1 MTEEPKKSESL
12 DFSPEKRLEN
22 IETFKKEYFDVLVIG
37 GGITGVG
44 IARDAALR
52 GLRVG
57 LIEKDDFAAGTS
69 SKSSKLVHGGF
80 RYLKQAEF
88 ALVHEALVERK
99 TLMDIAPH
107 LVHPT
112 PCILPIYKNSAE
124 PPWMIHIGLWLYD
137 LLAFTKNIGRHRMLS
152 LEEIAKMEPELRQD
166 GLRKAAQ
173 YYDCKADDFRV
184 VMSTVQS
191 AAQHGAV
198 VANYVKAEDVLI
210 EKEKITGIV
219 ARNQLTGET
228 FGIRARV
235 FANATGPWSD
245 RVQEDL
251 FKKFEPHVRTTKGVH
266 LLVHRDDLP
275 IEHAF
280 MQFSVKDGRPIFAI
294 PWKNIV
300 LLGTTDT
307 DYTGDP
313 DRIETEREDVDY
325 ILESFNYYFPRAN
338 LTDDKVLSAFAG
350 LRPLLREEGKSAS
363 QVTREHR
370 IFEAPDNFFSIVG
383 GKLTTHR
390 VMAKD
395 MVDRLV
401 KRLKKDFGIS
411 PRLKKTVTDSVPLY
425 GGEIVN
431 FEEFYTLWRKKLTE
445 EHHFELDIAE
455 HFIET
460 FGSRIPDLL
469 EAIAQT
475 PDGSRRI
482 HPNLPHVWGEL
493 TYALEHEM
501 TVALDDFLIRR
512 THIFSLERNQGLD
525 VYQKILPILSKRLG
539 WTKEEEEKQVARL
552 KMKVALTQEFRKKR
566 SK

>member
-1 MTEEPKKSESL
+1 MSDQPKTNETL
-12 DFSPEKRLEN
+12 DFSPEKRLDN
-22 IETFKKEYFDVLVIG
+22 IERLGTETFDVLVIG

-44 IARDAALR
+44 IARDAVLR
-52 GLRVG
+52 GLHVA

-80 RYLKQAEF
+80 RYLKQGEF

-99 TLMDIAPH
+99 TLMTIAPH

-112 PCILPIYKNSAE
+112 PCILPIYENSAE
-124 PPWMIHIGLWLYD
+124 PPWMIHLGLWLYD

-152 LEEIAKMEPELRQD
+152 VEEIAQMEPELRQD

-184 VMSTVQS
+184 VMATVQS
-191 AAQHGAV
+191 AALHGAV
-198 VANYVKAEDVLI
+198 VANYVKAEEVLT
-210 EKEKITGIV
+210 EKGKIAGVIAKNQITGES
-219 ARNQLTGET
+219 LT
-228 FGIRARV
+228 IRARV

-245 RVQEDL
+245 RVQEAL

-266 LLVHRDDLP
+266 LLVHRDNLP
-275 IEHAF
+275 IDHAF

-370 IFEAPDNFFSIVG
+370 IFEAPDNFFTIVG
-383 GKLTTHR
+383 GKLTTYR
-390 VMAKD
+390 VMAHD
-395 MVDRLV
+395 MVNRLV
-401 KRLKKDFGIS
+401 KRLGKDFGVQ
-411 PRLKKTVTDSVPLY
+411 PKVAKTITDQVPLY
-425 GGEIVN
+425 GGDIEN
-431 FEEFYTLWRKKLTE
+431 FEEFSARWRAKLQE
-445 EHHFELDIAE
+445 EHGIAPDIAD
-455 HFIET
+455 HLIET

-469 EAIAQT
+469 EALAKT
-475 PDGSRRI
+475 PSGAERI
-482 HPNLPHVWGEL
+482 HPQLPHIWAEL
-493 TYALEHEM
+493 TYALDHEM
-501 TVALDDFLIRR
+501 TLALDDFLIRR
-512 THIFSLERNQGLD
+512 THIFSLEKHQGLD
-525 VYQKILPILSKRLG
+525 VYEKILPVLSKRLG
-539 WTKEEEEKQVARL
+539 WSKKEEEKQVARL
-552 KMKVALTQEFRKKR
+552 KMKVALTQEFRKKLR
-566 SK
+566 K

>member
-1 MTEEPKKSESL
+1 MNNRTNKNESL
-12 DFSPEKRLEN
+12 DFSPERRTKN
-22 IETFKKEYFDVLVIG
+22 IDLMKQEVFDVLVIG

-44 IARDAALR
+44 IARDAVLR
-52 GLRVG
+52 GLKVA
-57 LIEKDDFAAGTS
+57 LVEKDDFAAGTS

-80 RYLKQAEF
+80 RYLKQGEF

-99 TLMDIAPH
+99 ILMNIAPH

-137 LLAFTKNIGRHRMLS
+137 LLAFTKNIGRHRMLT
-152 LEEIAKMEPELRQD
+152 LEEIAQMEPELRQED
-166 GLRKAAQ
+166 LRKAAQ
-173 YYDCKADDFRV
+173 YFDCKADDFRLV
-184 VMSTVQS
+184 LATVQS
-191 AAQHGAV
+191 AAQSGAV
-198 VANYVKAEDVLI
+198 IANYVKAVEVLKEDHRV
-210 EKEKITGIV
+210 TGIV
-219 ARNQLTGET
+219 AKDQLTGAT
-228 FGIRARV
+228 LKIRARAI
-235 FANATGPWSD
+235 ANATGPWSD
-245 RVQEDL
+245 RVQQEL
-251 FKKFEPHVRTTKGVH
+251 FGEMKPHVRTTKGVH

-275 IEHAF
+275 IHHAF
-280 MQFSVKDGRPIFAI
+280 MQFSIQDGRPIFAI

-325 ILESFNYYFPRAN
+325 ILESFNYYFPRAH

-370 IFEAPDNFFSIVG
+370 IFETAPGFFSIVG

-390 VMAKD
+390 VMADD
-395 MVDRLV
+395 MVNRIASYLG
-401 KRLKKDFGIS
+401 KNFHIRPKL
-411 PRLKKTVTDSVPLY
+411 RKTVTATVPLY
-425 GGEIVN
+425 GGDIEN
-431 FEEFYTLWRKKLTE
+431 FDLFYAHWREKLTRR
-445 EHHFELDIAE
+445 HQFDSDIAE

-460 FGSRIPDLL
+460 FGTKIPDLL

-475 PDGSRRI
+475 PHGAERI
-482 HPNLPHVWGEL
+482 HPKLPHVWGEL

-501 TVALDDFLIRR
+501 TLALDDFLIRR
-512 THIFSLERNQGLD
+512 THIFSLEKNQGLD
-525 VYQKILPILSKRLG
+525 VYPKILPVLSRRLE
-539 WTKEEEEKQVARL
+539 WTKKEEEKQVARL
-552 KMKVALTQEFRKKR
+552 KMKVALTQEFRQKVRK
-566 SK
+566 